1 MSSDPQLNEAASL
14 PPDQPVAPA
23 LEAAPAPEAAPEP
36 HVPSELAQQ
45 LRQNLKRA
53 GESVEAP
60 LTEEEIKM
68 ASQGIPP
75 KSQQKGPVD
84 IPDAPELG
92 DLEAQL
98 SAAMVGTLQEN
109 APVSETA
116 AKPDMPN
123 EGAKIQGIVQSIH
136 GDDVFLDLGF
146 RLPGVLQLR
155 QFEGTE
161 PPQVGAQV
169 LVTVRKV
176 DENEG
181 LISVNLPRGKHKV
194 SGNWDAI
201 EAGQIVDCTVTK
213 TNKGGLEVQV
223 GTLRGFMPAG
233 QVDLGFIENLDQY
246 IGQKF
251 QAKIIEAN
259 KSKRNLVLS
268 RKQLL
273 VEARRDAE
281 EDFWKTLVDGM
292 EFQGVVKTIKDYG
305 AFIDLGGADGF
316 LHVGEISWNHIRH
329 PNEILKEGQSVNV
342 KVLKLDREKNRISLG
357 MKQLTQN
364 PWLAASERYPA
375 DSTVKGKVTRTTEFG
390 AFVQLE
396 PGIEGMIH
404 ISELEH
410 RRVKRVTE
418 VVNVGQEI
426 DVKVLEFDVDK
437 KRIGLS
443 LKALKN
449 APADEQPAADAKNAA
464 PPPPRRP
471 RGDLKGGLGGKASG
485 GLFGNSSDFA
495 R

>member
-1 MSSDPQLNEAASL
+1 MSSDPQLNEATSPA
-14 PPDQPVAPA
+14 PEQPVVATP
-23 LEAAPAPEAAPEP
+23 EAAAPEAAPETNA
-36 HVPSELAQQ
+36 PSELAQQ

-53 GESVEAP
+53 GESVEAT
-60 LTEEEIKM
+60 LTEEEMKM
-68 ASQGIPP
+68 AAQGITP

-98 SAAMVGTLQEN
+98 SDAMKGTLQEN

-116 AKPDMPN
+116 AKPEMPT
-123 EGAKIQGIVQSIH
+123 EGVKIQGTVQSIH

-194 SGNWDAI
+194 SGNWDAV

-223 GTLRGFMPAG
+223 GSLRGFMPAG

-246 IGQKF
+246 VGQKF
-251 QAKIIEAN
+251 QARIIEAN

-273 VEARRDAE
+273 VEARKDAE
-281 EDFWKTLVDGM
+281 EDFWKNLT
-292 EFQGVVKTIKDYG
+292 ENQEYQGTVKTIKDYG

-329 PNEILKEGQSVNV
+329 PNEVLKEGQSVNV

-364 PWLAASERYPA
+364 PWMAAADRYPA
-375 DSTVKGKVTRTTEFG
+375 DSTVHGKVTRTTEFG

-410 RRVKRVTE
+410 RRVKRVID

-437 KRIGLS
+437 KRIALS
-443 LKALKN
+443 LKALKA
-449 APADEQPAADAKNAA
+449 APVEEQHAEDSKAA

-485 GLFGNSSDFA
+485 GLFGNSADYS